1 MKAKDLIEALL
12 ECGPEV
18 DVEVALEHEDGH
30 ISFFPIMFVSPSDV
44 EDFSSLINLDR
55 SGGIVD
61 TMSRWRE
68 INYAYLRRDHE

>member
-18 DVEVALEHEDGH
+18 DVKVVVEYEDGYK
-30 ISFFPIMFVSPSDV
+30 SFLPITFVSPSDV
-44 EDFSSLINLDR
+44 EDFPSLINIDR